1 MEEGGGGGGGISNG
15 SIYYTYNHFTLSFP
29 LIHSLIVHAG
39 YMQPLS
45 KSQLSVAG
53 GVASLCETSSP
64 FQFQPVHPTLRTTAG
79 EAELTQCIYIALPIY
94 TCLFQHTVSM

>member
-1 MEEGGGGGGGISNG
+1 MGGGWVGVGGFLMEAYTTHITISP
-15 SIYYTYNHFTLSFP
+15 SPSPYFTP
-29 LIHSLIVHAG
+29 LIVHAG

-64 FQFQPVHPTLRTTAG
+64 FQYQPVRLTLRTTAG
-79 EAELTQCIYIALPIY
+79 EAELTQCI
-94 TCLFQHTVSM
+94 